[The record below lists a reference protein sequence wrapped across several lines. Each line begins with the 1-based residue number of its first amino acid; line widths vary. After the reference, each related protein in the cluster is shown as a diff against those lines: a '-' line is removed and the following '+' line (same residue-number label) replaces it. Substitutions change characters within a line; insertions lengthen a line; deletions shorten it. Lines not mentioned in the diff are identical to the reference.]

1 MANNI
6 TKASKYVPYLDEAY
20 LAAAKTSVLD
30 TTREIEYIEKAGT
43 FLVPDIEFD
52 GLGDYD
58 RTNGYSKG
66 SVKNNYTP
74 YTCDYERGK
83 MLGVDVMDDEEAQGL
98 LFANIAGTFVQKKV
112 GPEVDAYRF
121 AKYASIEGVKVVN
134 ETIAAGGEIAAL
146 RQAITH
152 MNDNN
157 VAMADR
163 YLFAPH
169 GFIGAIEDLDTTKSK
184 KVLDS
189 FAGVIT
195 VSPQEFKTAITLGN
209 NGYTFPEGAKDI
221 NFMVIQKDAVM
232 QITRHAT
239 PKIISHEVN
248 QTSDEDLDGYRIIGL
263 NNVYKNK
270 KNGVYVS
277 VSE

>member
-6 TKASKYVPYLDEAY
+6 TKAQKYVPYLDEAY
-20 LAAAKTSVLD
+20 LGAAKTSILD

-43 FLVPDIEFD
+43 FLVPDVEFD

-58 RTNGYSKG
+58 RVNGYSKG

-98 LFANIAGTFVQKKV
+98 IFANIAGTFVKKKV

-146 RQAITH
+146 RAATTF

-157 VAMADR
+157 VPMADR
-163 YLFAPH
+163 VLFATH
-169 GFIGAIEDLDTTKSK
+169 SFIGAIEDLDTTKSK
-184 KVLDS
+184 KVLDG
-189 FAGVIT
+189 FIVVP
-195 VSPQEFKTAITLGN
+195 VSPAEFKTAITLGD
-209 NGYTFPEGAKDI
+209 NGYSFPEGAKDI
-221 NFMVIQKDAVM
+221 NFMVIQKDSVM

-239 PKIISHEVN
+239 PKIISHEAN
-248 QTSDEDLDGYRIIGL
+248 QTSDEDLYGYRIIGL